1 MHQNYPVLYF
11 KFWRVLVLIGV
22 LFVCLGNICRSP
34 TGEGVFQDLV
44 ERKDLSECI
53 TIDSAGTAAYHIGE
67 PPDPRSQAAAKN
79 RGIDLSSQRARRVEA
94 HDFQKFDYL
103 LAMDADNYANLMRMC
118 PAGSEQ
124 KVHLML
130 DFGEGTEGQD
140 VPDPYYVGGD
150 GFEIVLDLIENASNG
165 LLHDIRTK
173 HL

>member
-1 MHQNYPVLYF
+1 MI
-11 KFWRVLVLIGV
+11 RV

-34 TGEGVFQDLV
+34 TGEGVFKSLV
-44 ERKDLSECI
+44 EREGLSNSI
-53 TIDSAGTAAYHIGE
+53 SIDSAGTAAYHIGE
-67 PPDPRSQAAAKN
+67 SPDQRSQAAAKR
-79 RGIDLSSQRARRVEA
+79 RGINLDGQRARRVKA
-94 HDFQKFDYL
+94 LDFQEFDYL
-103 LAMDADNYANLMRMC
+103 LAMDADNHANLMRMC
-118 PAGSEQ
+118 PAGSEH

>member
-1 MHQNYPVLYF
+1 MV
-11 KFWRVLVLIGV
+11 GV

-44 ERKDLSECI
+44 ERKDLGESI

-67 PPDPRSQAAAKN
+67 PPDPRSQAAAQH
-79 RGIDLSSQRARRVEA
+79 RGIDISGQRARRVKVQ
-94 HDFQKFDYL
+94 DFQKFDYL
-103 LAMDADNYANLMRMC
+103 LAMDADNHANLMRIC
-118 PAGSEQ
+118 PAGSEH
-124 KVHLML
+124 KVHLIL

-150 GFEIVLDLIENASNG
+150 GFEVVLDLIENASNG
-165 LLHDIRTK
+165 LLKDIRNK